1 MDKVIKIL
9 ICMILIL
16 VIVSSAVFAAN
27 TLLSTRSSGSLPEDI
42 NERLQNAVVFY
53 PGSHMALVG
62 NSSRELDK
70 DPQVAPYYKDHR
82 FMVPAGFLVES
93 LGGEFTWD
101 GPSSEAKAS
110 INGTSYVIKPGSNIM
125 TSGSKKF
132 NLGTSTE
139 VKSNQLYIPVKLFSE
154 AVGKSVFYHQD
165 LLIVSDYQNILDP
178 EYEGRHIRKLTSQLY
193 PLLPVESEEKLVRLL
208 ERSRRNYVDYTTGIV
223 EESVVKD
230 GEPMPTVS
238 AAPGES
244 EGGDYATTNVQV
256 QGVDEGDIVKTDGK
270 YIYQVNR
277 NSIVIIEA
285 YPADSMRVVSV
296 IENFSDNMIPSEIY
310 VDGDTLVV
318 VGSVARR
325 SEPGIMDRLSSGI
338 TDEPNRGSSYTVKND
353 VRVISYD
360 ISDRENPKMI
370 RTYDVEGSLLAS
382 RKIGDMVYT
391 VTNKY
396 VYYWTYRDEIT
407 PQYRDNGDK
416 YKNIPCY
423 DISYCPGF
431 TEPNYLILSSV
442 NIKDTSVPAG
452 IYTCLGAGTNVY
464 ASTENL
470 YVTMYSGEGT
480 DILKFSLTGEKPVF
494 FAKGTVPGTII
505 NQFSMDEYQGNFR
518 IATTVGWSTYNN
530 LYVLDNSMN
539 LKGKIE
545 NIAPGERIYSV
556 RFMGARA
563 YMVTFKTVDP
573 LFVIDVSNPESPEI
587 LGELKIPGY
596 SNYLHP
602 YDENH
607 VLGFG
612 KDAIELESEWDPSSK
627 WAYYQGMK
635 VALFDVTDV
644 ANPVMEHCITIGDRG
659 TESELLYNH
668 KALLFS
674 KEKELLAFPVELM
687 EVPEAY
693 EGEDSALYYGDP
705 TFQGL
710 YVYNFNL
717 ADGFTLKGRITHSD
731 VQGYWNRHD
740 MVHRG
745 LYIGNVLYTLS
756 NNTLKAHD
764 LDTMNELGS
773 LSLQ

>member
-1 MDKVIKIL
+1 
-9 ICMILIL
+9 MILML
-16 VIVSSAVFAAN
+16 AVVSTAVFAVN
-27 TLLSTRSSGSLPEDI
+27 TLISSRSGEPLPENIKD
-42 NERLQNAVVFY
+42 RLQNAVVFY

-70 DPQVAPYYKDHR
+70 NPQVSPYYKEYR

-93 LGGEFTWD
+93 LGGEFVWEN
-101 GPSSEAKAS
+101 PSSEATAT
-110 INGTSYVIKPGSNIM
+110 INGTSYVIKPGSSIM
-125 TSGSKKF
+125 TSDSRKI
-132 NLGTSTE
+132 NLGTTVE
-139 VKSNQLYIPVKLFSE
+139 VKNDLLYVPVKLFSE

-165 LLIVSDYQNILDP
+165 LLIVSDHKNIFDP
-178 EYEGRHIRKLTSQLY
+178 DFEGRHIRKLISELS
-193 PLLPVESEEKLVRLL
+193 PLLPVESEEKLVKLL
-208 ERSRRNYVDYTTGIV
+208 ERTRRNYIDYATGIV
-223 EESVVKD
+223 ED
-230 GEPMPTVS
+230 GTMNNGEPVPSAS
-238 AAPGES
+238 AAPAEP
-244 EGGDYATTNVQV
+244 EGGDYTTTNVQV
-256 QGVDEGDIVKTDGK
+256 QGVDEGDIVKTDGR
-270 YIYQVNR
+270 YIYQVNKDR
-277 NSIVIIEA
+277 IVIIEA
-285 YPADSMRVVSV
+285 YPVGNMSVVSV
-296 IENFSDNMIPSEIY
+296 IEDFSDGMLPSEIY
-310 VDGDTLVV
+310 LDGDTLVV
-318 VGSVARR
+318 VGTVSRR
-325 SEPGIMDRLSSGI
+325 SEPGIMDRLSTGI
-338 TDEPNRGSSYTVKND
+338 TDEPNRGSSYTVKED

-360 ISDRENPKMI
+360 ITDRENPRII

-396 VYYWTYRDEIT
+396 VYRWTYRNDIT
-407 PQYRDNGDK
+407 PQYRDNGEK
-416 YKNIPCY
+416 YKNISCD
-423 DISYCPGF
+423 DIMYCPGF

-442 NIKDTSVPAG
+442 NISDASVPAG

-470 YVTMYSGEGT
+470 YVTMYSDEGT
-480 DILKFSLTGEKPVF
+480 DILKFSLTGDKPVF

-530 LYVLDNSMN
+530 LYVLDNAMN

-573 LFVIDVSNPESPEI
+573 LFVIDVSNPEAPEI

-612 KDAIELESEWDPSSK
+612 KDTIELESDWDPDVK
-627 WAYYQGMK
+627 WAYYQGLK

-687 EVPEAY
+687 EIPEAY
-693 EGEDSALYYGDP
+693 KGEDSALYYGDP

-717 ADGFTLKGRITHSD
+717 TDGFTLKGRITHST
-731 VQGYWNRHD
+731 VQGYWSRHE

-756 NNTLKAHD
+756 NSTLKAHD
-764 LDTMNELGS
+764 LNTMTEIGS
-773 LSLQ
+773 LSLE